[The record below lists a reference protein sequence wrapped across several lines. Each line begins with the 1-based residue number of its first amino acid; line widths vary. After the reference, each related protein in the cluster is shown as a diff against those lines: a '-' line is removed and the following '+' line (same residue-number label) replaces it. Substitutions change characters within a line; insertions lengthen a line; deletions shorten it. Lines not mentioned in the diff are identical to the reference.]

1 MSREIVVQG
10 EAEATAAPNLAELR
24 VAVDGQGDTRESAYT
39 EAARAA
45 AAVDEVIRA
54 EEASIRKAVTAA
66 LVVQPRTRFRK
77 GENVRTGWQAQRL
90 SVLEVR
96 ALDRLGELVSLL
108 VGAGA
113 NISGPRWG
121 LDPTN
126 EVHDRARREAAA
138 DARRRA
144 AEYATALGL
153 ELGPV
158 AWIAEPGLRA
168 GGGAPHRVGWS
179 AAANFARASAA
190 ETDEPVEI
198 APGEITVT
206 AAVEVGFEIA

>member
-1 MSREIVVQG
+1 
-10 EAEATAAPNLAELR
+10 
-24 VAVDGQGDTRESAYT
+24 
-39 EAARAA
+39 
-45 AAVDEVIRA
+45 
-54 EEASIRKAVTAA
+54 
-66 LVVQPRTRFRK
+66 
-77 GENVRTGWQAQRL
+77 
-90 SVLEVR
+90 
-96 ALDRLGELVSLL
+96 
-108 VGAGA
+108 
-113 NISGPRWG
+113 
-121 LDPTN
+121 
-126 EVHDRARREAAA
+126 RARREAAA

-179 AAANFARASAA
+179 AVANFARASAA